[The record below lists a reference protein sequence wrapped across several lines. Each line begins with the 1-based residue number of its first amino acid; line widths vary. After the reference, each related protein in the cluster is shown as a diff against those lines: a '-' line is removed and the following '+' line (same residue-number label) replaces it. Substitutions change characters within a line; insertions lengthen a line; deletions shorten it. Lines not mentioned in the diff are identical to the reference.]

1 MGNNLFG
8 ADISGRI
15 ARALGPRLP
24 RGTMQKRVQGTRDP
38 NNLAGGREAT
48 PTNHQFRGIRM
59 GMSSLRKDTILPD
72 ARDVVLILGDT
83 IKPAAVPTTGDRVIV
98 ESTTFTIVNV
108 DRDPDAAT
116 YTCQVK

>member
-8 ADISGRI
+8 ANISGKI
-15 ARALGPRLP
+15 ARRLGPKLP
-24 RGTMQKRVQGTRDP
+24 RGTLQKVVQGTR
-38 NNLAGGREAT
+38 NTSNLSAGREGT
-48 PTNHQFRGIRM
+48 STNHRFRGIRI
-59 GMSSLRKDTILPD
+59 GMTGLRKDTILPD
-72 ARDVVLILGDT
+72 ARDAVMILGDT
-83 IKPAAVPTTGDRVIV
+83 IQPSTIPVNGDRIIV